1 MICHVYNTLAILGI
15 TAWSWVNSSLKQIQ
29 SRTFFLISQVNV
41 RPPSNNGE
49 CLQVNTFRVVCVC
62 VCMCVCV
69 CVCVCAPIINSEN
82 SLVLVHF
89 EEKCWDSLTRIL
101 LPW

>member
-1 MICHVYNTLAILGI
+1 MVMGEQFAET
-15 TAWSWVNSSLKQIQ
+15 NSVTNI
-29 SRTFFLISQVNV
+29 FLISQVNV

-49 CLQVNTFRVVCVC
+49 CLQMHTFRV
-62 VCMCVCV
+62 VCV

-82 SLVLVHF
+82 SLVLVHL
-89 EEKCWDSLTRIL
+89 EEKYWDSLTRIL